1 MKSFCGVASAS
12 ALAVSCIFLSTPVGA
27 QAQRTLT
34 LAEAISMA
42 LDHGESVRQARA
54 GLALALADSTR
65 ATARRR
71 LQIEGRGA
79 YTRTL
84 ASEFEDIDFSFGD
97 GDAGSGLGD
106 LPFGQKNRY
115 DLGVAA
121 SQVLFAGG
129 GIGASEKAAR
139 FGVDA
144 AQISIEAA
152 RAALTLD
159 VVGAY
164 FDAALT
170 DRLVAIAEES
180 LAQAE
185 RTQVQ
190 AKAAFEVGDAAE
202 FDVLRAEVARDNER
216 PGLLDRKA
224 QRALAHLRLR
234 QLLDL
239 PADSDLVLATE
250 APASGL
256 FDAEPATGIDD
267 PAEALA
273 ARRAPLRQ
281 AEAQVSIRRQLV
293 RVAQAA
299 RYPGVS
305 LSSDYG
311 RVAYPASGLPS
322 WNETRDN
329 WTVGLSMR
337 VPIFSGGALKA
348 DILAAEARLE
358 DALATRDL
366 AHKLAVLETR
376 DALERLSTA
385 QEVWQVSSGVV
396 SQARRAYDIAEVR
409 YREGISTQLELDNAR
424 LLLRQA
430 EANRALAAR
439 DLEVARARVALLVDL
454 PLGAASSSSNP
465 SSSFDRSGGR

>member
-1 MKSFCGVASAS
+1 
-12 ALAVSCIFLSTPVGA
+12 
-27 QAQRTLT
+27 
-34 LAEAISMA
+34 MA

-106 LPFGQKNRY
+106 LPFGQENRY

-180 LAQAE
+180 LAQAA
-185 RTQVQ
+185 RTHVQ

-202 FDVLRAEVARDNER
+202 FDVLRAEVARD
-216 PGLLDRKA
+216 
-224 QRALAHLRLR
+224 
-234 QLLDL
+234 
-239 PADSDLVLATE
+239 S
-250 APASGL
+250 
-256 FDAEPATGIDD
+256 
-267 PAEALA
+267 ALA
-273 ARRAPLRQ
+273 AKGPPPMLDPSTPSAGAVALHVPKRRN
-281 AEAQVSIRRQLV
+281 ST
-293 RVAQAA
+293 
-299 RYPGVS
+299 PG
-305 LSSDYG
+305 SS
-311 RVAYPASGLPS
+311 ASS
-322 WNETRDN
+322 T
-329 WTVGLSMR
+329 
-337 VPIFSGGALKA
+337 
-348 DILAAEARLE
+348 
-358 DALATRDL
+358 
-366 AHKLAVLETR
+366 
-376 DALERLSTA
+376 ERS
-385 QEVWQVSSGVV
+385 VV
-396 SQARRAYDIAEVR
+396 TPGEQFWIDRARR
-409 YREGISTQLELDNAR
+409 GSK
-424 LLLRQA
+424 
-430 EANRALAAR
+430 
-439 DLEVARARVALLVDL
+439 
-454 PLGAASSSSNP
+454 S
-465 SSSFDRSGGR
+465 